1 VHVIASS
8 QSMQSKKSGEASSQT
23 KFLEQGPMDDSDD
36 EQDEALLKL
45 NKDELREFQKV
56 DSIQ

>member
-45 NKDELREFQKV
+45 NKDELREFLP
-56 DSIQ
+56 I